1 MIQLTILTELFLL
14 QREKKEKKNQNN
26 EISQKV
32 IEITLVRGDR
42 DLGQSVRDV
51 RSWYKWV
58 FF

>member
-32 IEITLVRGDR
+32 IEITLVRGDKR
-42 DLGQSVRDV
+42 LGP
-51 RSWYKWV
+51 KC
-58 FF
+58 